1 MNKVVSQ
8 RIVKWCAKSINITQ
22 DEEVVIGYGITMVLE
37 TVQKFMLLVLLGMLV
52 GQWFEVAI
60 ILFTFGSIR
69 NHAGGLHM
77 KTKAGCTLL
86 MVCVV
91 VLASTGKLILPIPN
105 DILVLLGMNN
115 IILLFMFA
123 PADFNRYNERSKEQR
138 NVCKIKA
145 MFIMVIIFC
154 LLLFI
159 VDIKLRN
166 IIVATSII
174 EIFTIL
180 PFWRKRG

>member
-69 NHAGGLHM
+69 NYAGGLHM

-91 VLASTGKLILPIPN
+91 VHVHVIVHVIFVQALGNPSQMLTEF
-105 DILVLLGMNN
+105 VLLN
-115 IILLFMFA
+115 
-123 PADFNRYNERSKEQR
+123 
-138 NVCKIKA
+138 
-145 MFIMVIIFC
+145 
-154 LLLFI
+154 
-159 VDIKLRN
+159 
-166 IIVATSII
+166 
-174 EIFTIL
+174 
-180 PFWRKRG
+180 